1 MSFLSSNAEK
11 GKHET
16 RKGPNRKEEN
26 GRGEGECATG
36 ARCECEVGRMY
47 RSHDPPFR
55 LLLTRRRLRR
65 SSLLQFGS
73 PVTRWASIAFGAGLG
88 IGSAYTDCSRAF
100 DAPPSFPETS
110 SVSQTVSQSADE

>member
-1 MSFLSSNAEK
+1 
-11 GKHET
+11 
-16 RKGPNRKEEN
+16 
-26 GRGEGECATG
+26 
-36 ARCECEVGRMY
+36 MY

-88 IGSAYTDCSRAF
+88 IIGSAYTDCSRAF
-100 DAPPSFPETS
+100 DAPSSSSSPAAPKSRETS
-110 SVSQTVSQSADE
+110 SVSQAADE